1 MRKDKKVFSIKE
13 TMIFITLAS
22 LLVGFSCSFVMYR
35 HYTEKEVKPD
45 YSSVIKDENLIDFLE
60 KYEEIVNNYYEDVDR
75 ASLTKSAI
83 SGMLEYLGDPYTS
96 YLDDD
101 SANSLLEQLEG
112 KYSGVG
118 IEVSMDETST
128 IRVTKVFDN
137 SPAKR
142 AGLEVG
148 DIFVS
153 VNDKDVAGRVFS
165 EVTDEIKYGE
175 NPTSKIVVLRNNKEY
190 TFEITRSSLYIPSV
204 ETKIIDKNI
213 GYMSISTFS
222 NTTPE
227 QVKEAIKLFNDKK
240 VDKVIIDLRNNTGGY
255 LHSAK
260 SIIEQFLEK
269 DKTMYSIK
277 YKNKE
282 ETFKDT
288 TREHTTFKIAI
299 LVNKASASA
308 SEIMTGALKESYGAI
323 VVGTT
328 TFGKGK
334 VQQTSQ
340 TASGGLFKYTSAKWL
355 LPSGECIDGVG
366 IKPDYEVES
375 NTISIGDTSSK
386 SDDQLKKAIEV
397 IKK

>member
-299 LVNKASASA
+299 LVNRASASA

>member
-255 LHSAK
+255 LH
-260 SIIEQFLEK
+260 
-269 DKTMYSIK
+269 
-277 YKNKE
+277 
-282 ETFKDT
+282 
-288 TREHTTFKIAI
+288 
-299 LVNKASASA
+299 KASASA